1 MRTRYYFATFW
12 VIILCSG
19 CVSKKDYLATV
30 SRYESLSDSL
40 RMDAARW
47 QGMLNTCNLELA
59 RSSGANTALLTT
71 QDKLQQ
77 RITGLQADID
87 SLNRRMAFNRSDLLD
102 QIAAKEREIAA
113 FQSKNAAIKQYLAD
127 RQLALQNLGNVIR
140 DSLRIFPANRT
151 TVEVKANQLIIA
163 LNDDL
168 LFAENAT
175 ARIERDGQRALKLLA
190 AILSQHP
197 AYIVQVIGHTDN
209 LQPARRTTDNW
220 DFSVL
225 RAATVAKSLINDYNL
240 ESNRITASGQGPY
253 APRTSNETAEGRLQ
267 NRRLEL
273 VVAYRDADLLR
284 GIERLLQ

>member
-1 MRTRYYFATFW
+1 MYTRFFLSTLSVFALLT
-12 VIILCSG
+12 S
-19 CVSKKDYLATV
+19 CVSKKDYLATI

-59 RSSGANTALLTT
+59 RTSGANTALLTT

-77 RITGLQADID
+77 RITSLQADID
-87 SLNRRMAFNRSDLLD
+87 SLTRRMAFNRSDLLD
-102 QIAAKEREIAA
+102 QIAAKEREMAACQAKNTAVSQYIAD
-113 FQSKNAAIKQYLAD
+113 K
-127 RQLALQNLGNVIR
+127 QLALQVLGNILR
-140 DSLRIFPANRT
+140 DSMRVFPANRAA
-151 TVEVKANQLIIA
+151 VEVKANQLIIT
-163 LNDDL
+163 LSSDL
-168 LFAENAT
+168 LFVEGAT
-175 ARIERDGQRALKLLA
+175 AKIERDGQRALNLLA
-190 AILSQHP
+190 GILSQHP
-197 AYIVQVIGHTDN
+197 TYTIQVIGHTDSQ
-209 LQPARRTTDNW
+209 QPVRRSTDNW

-240 ESNRITASGQGPY
+240 ESNRIIASGQGPY

-273 VVAYRDADLLR
+273 IVAYRDADLLR

>member
-1 MRTRYYFATFW
+1 MRNRFFFATLC
-12 VIILCSG
+12 VISFCTSCI
-19 CVSKKDYLATV
+19 SKKDYLATV

-47 QGMLNTCNLELA
+47 QGLLNTCNLELA

-77 RITGLQADID
+77 RITSLQTEID

-102 QIAAKEREIAA
+102 QIAAKEREIATCQA
-113 FQSKNAAIKQYLAD
+113 KNAAVKQYIAD
-127 RQLALQNLGNVIR
+127 KQLALQNLSNVIR
-140 DSLRIFPANRT
+140 DSLRVFPANRAA
-151 TVEVKANQLIIA
+151 VEVKANQLIIT
-163 LNDDL
+163 LSDDL

-190 AILSQHP
+190 SILSQHP
-197 AYIVQVIGHTDN
+197 AYIIAVIGHTDN
-209 LQPARRTTDNW
+209 QQPARRSTDNW

-225 RAATVAKSLINDYNL
+225 RAAAVAKSLINDYNL

-253 APRTSNETAEGRLQ
+253 APRTSNETTEGRLQ

-273 VVAYRDADLLR
+273 IVAYRDADLLR

>member
-1 MRTRYYFATFW
+1 MRTLVFFAALSVTALFT
-12 VIILCSG
+12 S

-47 QGMLNTCNLELA
+47 HGMLNTCNLELA
-59 RSSGANTALLTT
+59 RSSGANTALLAT

-77 RITGLQADID
+77 RITSLQAEID

-102 QIAAKEREIAA
+102 QIAAREREIEAC
-113 FQSKNAAIKQYLAD
+113 QSKNTAVNQYIAD
-127 RQLALQNLGNVIR
+127 RQLALENLGTIIR
-140 DSLRIFPANRT
+140 DSLRVFPANRA
-151 TVEVKANQLIIA
+151 TVEVKANQLIIT
-163 LNDDL
+163 LNSDL

-175 ARIERDGQRALKLLA
+175 ARIERNGQQALKLLA
-190 AILSQHP
+190 SILSQHP

-209 LQPARRTTDNW
+209 QQPARRTTDNW

-225 RAATVAKSLINDYNL
+225 RAAAVTKSLINDHNL

-273 VVAYRDADLLR
+273 IVAYRDADLLR